1 MIEQWGELMMLAFV
15 ISGLICLAVGALA
28 ATTFW
33 ILVADTQSDLSE
45 FTREHQKSAE

>member
-1 MIEQWGELMMLAFV
+1 MIEQVGELKVLAFV

-33 ILVADTQSDLSE
+33 ILVADTQGDLSE
-45 FTREHQKSAE
+45 FTREHQKRAE